1 MSAPH
6 FSATD
11 VKQAKAILVE
21 AKADP
26 HSLDKVDFLSLVHD
40 FTVVNVSRY
49 GGKPIEADVEVIA
62 IGTDP
67 AWVDLPGEIFVELR
81 KVVKNDSVFRTT
93 IINEQTNDAPN
104 YIPNRKAFEEGA
116 CEVKTARCT
125 AGCGETLAV
134 AAIDLLAEAYRG
146 DPGTTG
152 RLLYEQWSYSLA
164 RINRE
169 G

>member
-1 MSAPH
+1 
-6 FSATD
+6 

-93 IINEQTNDAPN
+93 DSAVHRGMWRDA
-104 YIPNRKAFEEGA
+104 R
-116 CEVKTARCT
+116 
-125 AGCGETLAV
+125 
-134 AAIDLLAEAYRG
+134 RG
-146 DPGTTG
+146 RDRSSG
-152 RLLYEQWSYSLA
+152 R
-164 RINRE
+164 
-169 G
+169 GV